1 MELIIGN
8 RYEVKVTAIV
18 KSGAVM
24 ELEDGTTT
32 LIHVSNIAEEFVR
45 DASDYVAVGDTLV
58 AIAQEGVVRPVELSL
73 KNLKLPNKKKEAAER
88 PRSKSVYGGSV
99 NPSRGFGDS
108 RQYTSNSS
116 SSNHKP
122 RRDEELDKMIKKS
135 NEDLKSKTYFNDKK
149 ARKRKGSSGNGRR
162 R

>member
-18 KSGAVM
+18 KSGAVV
-24 ELEDGTTT
+24 ELEDSTTT
-32 LIHVSNIAEEFVR
+32 LIHVSNIADEFVR
-45 DASDYVAVGDTLV
+45 DAGDYVAIGDTLV
-58 AIAQEGVVRPVELSL
+58 AIGQEGVVRPVELSL

-88 PRSKSVYGGSV
+88 PRSKSVYGGLV

-116 SSNHKP
+116 SNQKP

-149 ARKRKGSSGNGRR
+149 ARKRKGSSGEGRR